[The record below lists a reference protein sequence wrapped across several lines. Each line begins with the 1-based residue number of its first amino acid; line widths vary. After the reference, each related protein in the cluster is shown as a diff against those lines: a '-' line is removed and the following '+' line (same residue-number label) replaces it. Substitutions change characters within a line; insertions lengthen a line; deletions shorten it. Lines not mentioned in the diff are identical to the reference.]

1 MSHPWGTLGNAGEQ
15 LRLGATA
22 ARSQAIAVTDEL
34 VQFVPQADGTLL
46 AVRQARRYRFLL
58 DDGRT
63 VDVVCD
69 RADSVISE
77 AVRKW
82 AGGDVSIA
90 GVADLTAAAAAES
103 PPKARKRSG
112 PTT

>member
-1 MSHPWGTLGNAGEQ
+1 M
-15 LRLGATA
+15 
-22 ARSQAIAVTDEL
+22 TDRL
-34 VQFVPQADGTLL
+34 VQFVPGDDGALR
-46 AVRQARRYRFLL
+46 AVRPERRYRFLL

-69 RADSVISE
+69 RADSTISE

-82 AGGDVSIA
+82 AGDVTIA
-90 GVADLTAAAAAES
+90 GVADLTAAES